1 MNDQRED
8 CLRNGQK
15 VGNAKCDEIV
25 EKHDSIAADVNCQAQ
40 MQCSNATNN
49 ETFNTGLNSEV
60 NMS

>member
-25 EKHDSIAADVNCQAQ
+25 EEHDRITDVNCQAQ
-40 MQCSNATNN
+40 MQCSNVTNK